1 MKKGKLIVF
10 SAPSGSGKTTL
21 VKALLQK
28 NLPLSFSISAT
39 SRKPRAGEI
48 DGKDYYFLSA
58 EDFKDKI
65 DREEFVEFEEVYA
78 DQYYGTLKSEIK
90 RNWEAGK
97 HVIFDIDVVGGLNI
111 KSQYPEETL
120 ALFIQPPNKAVL
132 EERLRSRGTES
143 EAAMQER
150 IAKAEKELEAAPK
163 FDSIVINNDLDLAI
177 KEVCEKAEHFL
188 KS

>member
-48 DGKDYYFLSA
+48 DGKDYYFLSS

-78 DQYYGTLKSEIK
+78 DQYYGTLKSELD
-90 RNWEAGK
+90 RLWQLGK
-97 HVIFDIDVVGGLNI
+97 TPVLDIDVKGAINVQNVLGDNSLSI
-111 KSQYPEETL
+111 
-120 ALFIQPPNKAVL
+120 FIMPPSIEVLKERLMNRQTESAEAIQTRIDKAAYEMEYSKAFKAIVKNEVL
-132 EERLRSRGTES
+132 EVACAEV
-143 EAAMQER
+143 
-150 IAKAEKELEAAPK
+150 AKLIEN
-163 FDSIVINNDLDLAI
+163 FIN
-177 KEVCEKAEHFL
+177 H
-188 KS
+188 